1 MASQRV
7 NARREAKSGGISA
20 ERIARFTAG
29 RRGNRREERGAR
41 LQRSLWRKRQ
51 MTGKKKRMTMELSE
65 DLLIEVDSFVQEG
78 KLESR
83 DEFFERAALAELA
96 SLRRDAIDA
105 EIALM
110 ATDMAYQEEATR
122 IAQELAAADWEA
134 LQAGERPH

>member
-1 MASQRV
+1 
-7 NARREAKSGGISA
+7 
-20 ERIARFTAG
+20 
-29 RRGNRREERGAR
+29 
-41 LQRSLWRKRQ
+41 